1 MNRFAGAFPMPR
13 EHLVAEAGQSRH
25 GGVTWHEIMRLKRT
39 YGVSAAAMMV
49 RLGQVGVLSRA
60 AVEYA
65 FKTYARGA
73 RRDEPE
79 PIGPGERFAAFEAPQ
94 RFERLVWRAL
104 GEELIS
110 SARTGKMLGLPL
122 NIIERE
128 IRGRVTGDLR
138 CRQ

>member
-1 MNRFAGAFPMPR
+1 MNRFAGAFLMPR

-25 GGVTWHEIMRLKRT
+25 GGVTWHEIRRLKRT

-49 RLGQVGVLSRA
+49 RLERVGVLSRA
-60 AVEYA
+60 AVEHA
-65 FKTYARGA
+65 FKTYARGW

-79 PIGPGERFAAFEAPQ
+79 PNGPGESLAAFEAPQ

-104 GEELIS
+104 GEALIS
-110 SARTGKMLGLPL
+110 PAGTGKMRCLPL

-128 IRGRVTGDLR
+128 IRGRVTSDLR